1 MKGSEPFGVLLIAD
15 GPEVAGKELVV
26 RTQAIGT
33 LATIRDWYQGTD
45 GLLGITAVGEQR
57 FRLGAMTRQDD
68 GLNIG
73 EVELLEPDADLPL
86 PKEYA
91 LMADLLRV
99 IIEDLGKLYE
109 TVEKHYQNAG
119 WVGCRFA
126 EILPLDLQ
134 CKQDCLEMDDP
145 VARLKF
151 LQPFLRQVR
160 EQQTQ

>member
-1 MKGSEPFGVLLIAD
+1 MRVFEPRYLDMGSRWMKGSEPFGVLLIAD

-86 PKEYA
+86 PKDPRTSDTCA
-91 LMADLLRV
+91 
-99 IIEDLGKLYE
+99 
-109 TVEKHYQNAG
+109 
-119 WVGCRFA
+119 VGVLS
-126 EILPLDLQ
+126 EGN
-134 CKQDCLEMDDP
+134 
-145 VARLKF
+145 
-151 LQPFLRQVR
+151 R
-160 EQQTQ
+160 E